1 MDKQNFIIFLR
12 GLPGSGKTT
21 FVNEFTKKIKGN
33 FEIISKDNFRIKDGA
48 YFFDKNKENEIKE
61 KYNDQLKKVV
71 KENVEYIICDNLNL
85 NDKSLKKDIAVAKNY
100 KSISINFPAKEIDYH
115 VGRNTKGIGELD
127 MKILKKNFA
136 EYSEIADFNIMP
148 DIDELINILNNDN
161 KQNKATD
168 LESEKRKNIIY
179 EMVVKGATINY
190 IVRYC
195 SENFGI
201 GKRQTEKYLT
211 KVYQEIKETYNDDY
225 KKSLLDKHIAQLEDL
240 YVKNYTIEDFREC
253 RNIIESKNKMLGLN
267 APDKIDTTITEITP
281 TKYQIIGNDKNSKTS
296 S

>member
-1 MDKQNFIIFLR
+1 MDKQKFIIFLR

-21 FVNEFTKKIKGN
+21 FCNEVLSVIN
-33 FEIISKDNFRIKDGA
+33 SDIQVISKDNYRIKNGT
-48 YFFDKNKENEIKE
+48 YFFDKNKENEIQE
-61 KYNDQLKKVV
+61 KYDKQLKNVV
-71 KENVEYIICDNLNL
+71 EANVRYIISDNLNL
-85 NDKSLKKDIAVAKNY
+85 NDKNLKKDIGIAKEY
-100 KSISINFPAKEIDYH
+100 KSISVNFPAKEIDYH
-115 VGRNTKGIGELD
+115 VEKNTKGIGEND
-127 MKILKKNFA
+127 IRIFKKVYS
-136 EYSEIADFNIMP
+136 EYSEIADFNIIP
-148 DIDELINILNNDN
+148 TINDLLNVLNGN
-161 KQNKATD
+161 TRTSKATD
-168 LESEKRKNIIY
+168 IESEKRKNIIY

-211 KVYQEIKETYNDDY
+211 KVYDEIKETYNDDY
-225 KKSLLDKHIAQLEDL
+225 KKSLLDKHVAQLEDL

-281 TKYQIIGNDKNSKTS
+281 IFPDNGLAE
-296 S
+296 